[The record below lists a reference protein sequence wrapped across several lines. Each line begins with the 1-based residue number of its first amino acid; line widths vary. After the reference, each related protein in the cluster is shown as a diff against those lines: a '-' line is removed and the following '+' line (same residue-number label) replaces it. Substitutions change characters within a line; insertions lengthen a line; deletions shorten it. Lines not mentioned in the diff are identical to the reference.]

1 MAAIALGQCLA
12 DQETAAI
19 NIEYIRASYKDEVWR
34 NAAERWWPI
43 ARQKLEQRAVEL
55 ETILETGGDFFE
67 VSKIVEFDN
76 LSILASSLHFIMKQ
90 PTSCSLST
98 NFCLDCFNEATHYC
112 IGGNLKSELRLMIER
127 LSPKKYKLNFT
138 HDPRELIWAQGHFV
152 DNRLRF
158 VPDFSFS
165 G

>member
-43 ARQKLEQRAVEL
+43 ARQKLEQRAVDIEL
-55 ETILETGGDFFE
+55 ILEKGGDFFE
-67 VSKIVEFDN
+67 VSKINEFDN
-76 LSILASSLHFIMKQ
+76 LSILASSLCFIMKQ

-98 NFCLDCFNEATHYC
+98 TFCLNCFNETPHLC
-112 IGGNLKSELRLMIER
+112 LGGNLKS
-127 LSPKKYKLNFT
+127 
-138 HDPRELIWAQGHFV
+138 
-152 DNRLRF
+152 
-158 VPDFSFS
+158 
-165 G
+165 